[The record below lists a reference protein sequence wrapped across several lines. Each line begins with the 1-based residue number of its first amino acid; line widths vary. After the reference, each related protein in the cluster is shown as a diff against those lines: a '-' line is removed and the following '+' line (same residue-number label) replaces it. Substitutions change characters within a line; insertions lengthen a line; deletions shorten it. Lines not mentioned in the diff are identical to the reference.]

1 MAKSAAPSAAADPI
15 PRNSRHDDKATLDVM
30 PRDEVVV
37 MPEK

>member
-1 MAKSAAPSAAADPI
+1 LAEWLTHTPPDLVIAHLGI
-15 PRNSRHDDKATLDVM
+15 DKATLDAM